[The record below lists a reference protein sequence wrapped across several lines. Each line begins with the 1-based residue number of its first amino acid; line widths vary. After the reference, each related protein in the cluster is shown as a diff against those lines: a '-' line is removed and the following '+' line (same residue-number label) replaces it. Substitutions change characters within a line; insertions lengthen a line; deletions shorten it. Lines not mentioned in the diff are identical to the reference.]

1 MIVVLVVWYYKNG
14 HSLGEDQ
21 DIRDIWNSGLDSY
34 TDHNW
39 EQSIDM
45 IEEAVRLFNQY
56 ENHTFNCLKTCKDE
70 GK

>member
-1 MIVVLVVWYYKNG
+1 MVGLVLQNG

-21 DIRDIWNSGLDSY
+21 DIKDLWNSGLDKYSEQ
-34 TDHNW
+34 NW

-56 ENHTFNCLKTCKDE
+56 ENHTFHCLKACKDK
-70 GK
+70 GICY